1 MKCKVVYAS
10 KTGNTKKVAN
20 AMAAALGV
28 EACPIDAFDAN
39 DACDLLF
46 LGGALYGGEL
56 SPEMKSLI
64 DRLDPKSVARV
75 AVFCTSIMGEKANDL
90 MKGLLG
96 ARGISVVSETFS
108 CRGKFLW
115 MNRKSP
121 NADELKRAG
130 EYASRVAQSLK

>member
-28 EACPIDAFDAN
+28 EACPIDAFDATE
-39 DACDLLF
+39 ACDLLF

-56 SPEMKSLI
+56 SPEMKALLE
-64 DRLDPKSVARV
+64 RLDPKKLARV
-75 AVFCTSIMGEKANDL
+75 AVFCTAVMGEKANDL
-90 MKGLLG
+90 MKGLLS
-96 ARGISVVSETFS
+96 ARGIPVIAETFS
-108 CRGKFLW
+108 CHGKFLW
-115 MNRKSP
+115 MNRKAP

-130 EYASRVAQSLK
+130 EYAGRMTK